1 MKKIITK
8 LQILMKQKLPHYDG
22 KFYANRRNT
31 YIHLGLDKSLF
42 SFGDYKEFL
51 NTIDKF
57 LFEQLK
63 AEFKIVDPPKLV
75 NSIKWKHDYI
85 IRSRSC

>member
-1 MKKIITK
+1 
-8 LQILMKQKLPHYDG
+8 MKQKCPQYDS

-57 LFEQLK
+57 FSEQLR

-75 NSIKWKHDYI
+75 ISTKWKHDYI
-85 IRSRSC
+85 IRSRSL